1 MPKSDSSLAA
11 LNRRRFLRSSGLLA
25 ATLSSGSLSKLF
37 ANEKVTMPFAHG
49 ERALVK
55 YPQKR
60 PLIRVTA
67 RPPQLETPM
76 SVFNEGVITPND
88 AFFVRYHLADIP
100 LSIDPETFRLEIKGS
115 VDAPQSFSLTD
126 LKKFEAVELV
136 AVCQCSGN
144 GRGFSNPRV
153 GGGQLGNGAM
163 GNAKWRGV
171 RLKDLLGKAGIK
183 ATAKQVTFN
192 GLDKGP
198 VEKVPDYIKAL
209 DLDHAN
215 DGEVMLA
222 YEMNGEPLPM
232 LNGFPLRLIV
242 PGYFGT
248 YWVKHVNE
256 ITVIDEVLGNFW
268 MNPAYRIEDNDCGFI
283 EPGGH
288 PTKTIP
294 IKKFNVRSFITN
306 LKNGD
311 EVKAK
316 QNFTFNGIAFDGGY
330 GIKEVLVSIDGGKA
344 WQGVQ
349 LGPDLGKYSFRE
361 WKASGVILAP
371 GLHDLKVRAVN
382 RIGESQPLDPL
393 WNPQGYMRN
402 VVETVRVKAI

>member
-1 MPKSDSSLAA
+1 MPNFHSPRSP

-25 ATLSSGSLSKLF
+25 ATLSSVPLAKLF
-37 ANEKVTMPFAHG
+37 ADDKVVMPFANG

-76 SVFNEGVITPND
+76 SVFNESVITPND
-88 AFFVRYHLADIP
+88 AFFVRYHLSDIP
-100 LSIDPETFRLEIKGS
+100 LSIDPDTFRLEIKGS
-115 VDAPQSFSLTD
+115 VDAPQSFSLAD

-144 GRGFSNPRV
+144 SRGFSNPRV

-171 RLKDLLGKAGIK
+171 RLKDLLAKAGIK

-192 GLDKGP
+192 GLDKP
-198 VEKVPDYIKAL
+198 VVEKTPDFIKAL

-256 ITVIDEVLGNFW
+256 ITMIDEVLGSFW

-288 PTKTIP
+288 PTKTTP
-294 IKKFNVRSFITN
+294 IKKYNVRSFITS
-306 LKNGD
+306 LQDGA
-311 EVKAK
+311 EVKVGSTSWVK
-316 QNFTFNGIAFDGGY
+316 GIAFDGGY
-330 GIKEVLVSIDGGKA
+330 GIREINFSEGNGVWKTAELGK
-344 WQGVQ
+344 
-349 LGPDLGKYSFRE
+349 DLGNYSFRE
-361 WKASGVILAP
+361 WTIPFRPNRAGAFE
-371 GLHDLKVRAVN
+371 LKVRAVN

>member
-1 MPKSDSSLAA
+1 MPDFNSPRLAM
-11 LNRRRFLRSSGLLA
+11 NRRQFIHASGLLA
-25 ATLSSGSLSKLF
+25 ATLASPVSNLF
-37 ANEKVTMPFAHG
+37 AEEKIIMPFANG

-60 PLIRVTA
+60 PLIRVTS

-88 AFFVRYHLADIP
+88 AFFVRYHLSDIP
-100 LSIDPETFRLEIKGS
+100 LSIDPDTFRLEIKGS
-115 VDAPQSFSLTD
+115 VDSPLTLSLAD
-126 LKKFEAVELV
+126 LKKIEPVELV

-144 GRGFSNPRV
+144 GRAFSQPRV

-171 RLKDLLGKAGIK
+171 SLKNVLAKAGVK
-183 ATAKQVTFN
+183 ASAKQVTFN
-192 GLDKGP
+192 GLDKP
-198 VEKVPDYIKAL
+198 VVEKTPDFVKAL
-209 DLDHAN
+209 DLDHAL

-256 ITVIDEVLGNFW
+256 ITVIDEVLNNFW
-268 MNPAYRIEDNDCGFI
+268 MGTAYRIPDNDCGFV
-283 EPGGH
+283 EPGTT
-288 PTKTIP
+288 PAKTTP
-294 IKKFNVRSFITN
+294 IKRYNVRSFITN
-306 LKNGD
+306 LKDGD
-311 EVKAK
+311 TVKANEK
-316 QNFTFNGIAFDGGY
+316 ISLKGIAFDGGF
-330 GIKEVLVSIDGGKA
+330 GIQEVLFSIDAGKSWHPA
-344 WQGVQ
+344 E
-349 LGPDLGKYSFRE
+349 LGKDLGKYSFRE
-361 WKASGVILAP
+361 WNSSVELPSGKQE
-371 GLHDLKVRAVN
+371 LKVRAVN

-393 WNPQGYMRN
+393 WNPAGYMRN
-402 VVETVRVKAI
+402 VVETVRVQAT